1 LAERKLIIG
10 EGALPY
16 SEAFV
21 FMSVKDPVCG
31 IAHANPLSLT
41 FSEPEEWLQQ
51 FGVKESGVTENEYF

>member
-1 LAERKLIIG
+1 MKGHFL
-10 EGALPY
+10 